1 MIILSIESSAD
12 ETGIA
17 VLTVT
22 GKGQSATFTVLAN
35 EVASQAALHAQYGGV
50 FPAMAKREHAR
61 NIIPLMVHAL
71 SEAKLL
77 KEKKKPKPVSAVI
90 ERKIETLLS
99 REHEVKEPLLYI
111 LEKYEIP
118 KIDRIAVTVGP
129 GLEPTLWVGINVARA
144 LATLW
149 NVPLTPVNHMEGH
162 MLSVLVPSEGKK
174 SFKLKDTKLAFP
186 AISLLVSGG
195 HTELILVK
203 GMGKYQKIGHTL
215 DDAAGEAFD
224 KVARM
229 LELPYPGGP
238 EISRLAAVA
247 RATMPF
253 SQWEL
258 PRPMIGSP
266 NFDFSFSGLKTSVL
280 YKIRDHKKP
289 LSDNEKKDLA
299 REFEEAVV
307 DVLVTK
313 TLRAASKY
321 KIKSII
327 VGGGVSANTYL
338 RTELARRMREHDL
351 VWVQQASLSFPTLEL
366 STDNGLMIAI
376 AGYFGKKKSAAS
388 LKKLT
393 ANGNLSL

>member
-12 ETGIA
+12 ETGVA
-17 VLTVT
+17 VLKAT
-22 GKGQSATFTVLAN
+22 GGKTAPTFTVLAN

-77 KEKKKPKPVSAVI
+77 KEKKKPKPIDALTQK
-90 ERKIETLLS
+90 KIEKLLL
-99 REHEVKEPLLYI
+99 REQEVKEPLLYV
-111 LEKYEIP
+111 LEKYETP
-118 KIDRIAVTVGP
+118 QVDRLAVTIGP

-144 LATLW
+144 LATIW
-149 NVPLTPVNHMEGH
+149 NIPLVPVNHMEGH
-162 MLSVLVPSEGKK
+162 MLSVLVPTETRKP
-174 SFKLKDTKLAFP
+174 FKLKSTQFAFP
-186 AISLLVSGG
+186 ALSLLVSGG
-195 HTELILVK
+195 HTELIMVK
-203 GMGKYQKIGHTL
+203 GIGKYQKIGETL

-238 EISRLAAVA
+238 HISKLAAEA
-247 RATMPF
+247 RTTMPF

-266 NFDFSFSGLKTSVL
+266 DFNFSFSGLKTAVL

-289 LSDNEKKDLA
+289 LTDIEKKDLA
-299 REFEEAVV
+299 REFEEAAI

-313 TLRAASKY
+313 TLRAAAKY
-321 KIKSII
+321 KIKSIV
-327 VGGGVSANTYL
+327 VGGGVSANTFL
-338 RTELARRMREHDL
+338 RTELARRMREHEL
-351 VWVQQASLSFPTLEL
+351 VWINQATLSFPTPEL

-376 AGYFGKKKSAAS
+376 AGYFGKEKKPAS
-388 LKKLT
+388 LTKLT
-393 ANGNLSL
+393 AQGNLSL

>member
-12 ETGIA
+12 ETGVA
-17 VLTVT
+17 MLKVT
-22 GKGQSATFTVLAN
+22 GTGNNATFTILAN

-61 NIIPLMVHAL
+61 NIIPLTVHAL
-71 SEAKLL
+71 AEAKLL
-77 KEKKKPKPVSAVI
+77 KEKKKSKPVSKLI
-90 ERKIETLLS
+90 QKKIDSLLEREQ
-99 REHEVKEPLLYI
+99 EVKEPLLYI
-111 LEKYEIP
+111 LEKYETP

-144 LATLW
+144 LAILW
-149 NVPLTPVNHMEGH
+149 RVPLTPVNHMEGH
-162 MLSVLVPSEGKK
+162 MLSVLVPETGSRT
-174 SFKLKDTKLAFP
+174 FKLKDANLAFP
-186 AISLLVSGG
+186 ALSLLVSGG
-195 HTELILVK
+195 HTELVLAK
-203 GMGKYQKIGHTL
+203 GIGKYQKIGHTL

-238 EISRLAAVA
+238 EISRLAAEA
-247 RATMPF
+247 RTTMPF
-253 SQWEL
+253 SHWEL

-289 LSDNEKKDLA
+289 LSASEKKDLA

-313 TLRAASKY
+313 TLRAASKH

-338 RTELARRMREHDL
+338 RTELARRMREHEL
-351 VWVQQASLSFPTLEL
+351 VWVNQATLSFPTKEL

-376 AGYFGKKKSAAS
+376 AGYFGKKKSASS
-388 LKKLT
+388 LGKLK
-393 ANGNLSL
+393 ADGNLSL